1 MFVNEQGIYS
11 KHAVA
16 IAIMSHSV
24 CPGLGWSE
32 IWSPCAFHFVTCLT
46 NMLETDQVAD
56 LTAFFAQTL
65 SEMGEI
71 KEQLTKTQQEVVK
84 TQQEVVKTEERIIEK
99 LTTKEK
105 LSEKLSTIGAR
116 QLEIMAERKTLVKF
130 QGTGRAVMEKGSDLH
145 KALCKDKCSERQIVQ
160 LLTPSL
166 QGIVQD
172 VSKLVGY
179 KLVLVNC
186 EEHEW
191 VVDPDKHASDI
202 GPDLF
207 VTHPAFFV
215 WNEGDDDKKYGGEGF
230 VFGKPSNF
238 HLRDSL
244 QGLVEIKKKLGNST
258 VGQIMRIA
266 DRCSRTSSSGAP
278 IDEKRIR
285 VNFFLL
291 GDTSQFHLVECLG
304 KEAVKC
310 TFGEWTD
317 PGSREAVIHFL
328 SQRALENSWVHAIT
342 KLCST
347 FSVTIVEPTQQDRC
361 FLGLGADG
369 RVFQVQSEKG
379 ECYAL
384 KVALGDSK
392 CSHLEAEYQK
402 YIKFREPLERSKSFV
417 SCWGHHVDDKR
428 HFAGLMIMPVGQPL
442 EMKMKHILSAL
453 NSLKAL
459 TEAGLKHGDARVQNV
474 VWVMGMG
481 KAVWLDLRWASAH
494 NGCDQAGVFAEDVT
508 SFVDSLIES
517 SDKQLVASAAKE
529 FYNVGKDSQKYTRLY
544 SLLQPLWS

>member
-1 MFVNEQGIYS
+1 
-11 KHAVA
+11 
-16 IAIMSHSV
+16 
-24 CPGLGWSE
+24 
-32 IWSPCAFHFVTCLT
+32 
-46 NMLETDQVAD
+46 MLETDQVAD
-56 LTAFFAQTL
+56 LTVLFSQTL
-65 SEMGEI
+65 SEIKGI
-71 KEQLTKTQQEVVK
+71 KEQITKTQQEVVKTQQEVVKTQQEVVK
-84 TQQEVVKTEERIIEK
+84 TQQEVVKTEERIIDK

-130 QGTGRAVMEKGSDLH
+130 QGTGRAVVEKGSDLH
-145 KALCKDKCSERQIVQ
+145 KALCEAKSKCSERQIVQ

-186 EEHEW
+186 EVHEW

-207 VTHPAFFV
+207 ITHPAFFA
-215 WNEGDDDKKYGGEGF
+215 WKESDDDRNYRGDGYLFGE
-230 VFGKPSNF
+230 PPNF

-244 QGLVEIKKKLGNST
+244 QGLVEIKKKLQNST
-258 VGQIMRIA
+258 IGQIMRVA
-266 DRCSRTSSSGAP
+266 DRCSRTSPFGAP
-278 IDEKRIR
+278 IDEKRVR
-285 VNFFLL
+285 SNFFLL
-291 GDTSQFHLVECLG
+291 GDTSQFQLVECLG
-304 KEAVKC
+304 REAVNC
-310 TFGEWTD
+310 TVGEWTD

-328 SQRALENSWVHAIT
+328 AQRALENPWVNAIT

-347 FSVTIVEPTQQDRC
+347 FSVTVVEPTQQDRC

-369 RVFQVQSEKG
+369 RAFQVQSEKG
-379 ECYAL
+379 ERYAL

-392 CSHLEAEYQK
+392 CSHLQEEHQK
-402 YIKFREPLERSKSFV
+402 YIDFREPLERSESFV
-417 SCWGHHVDDKR
+417 SCLGHHVDDKR
-428 HFAGLMIMPVGQPL
+428 HFAGLMIMPVGEPL
-442 EMKMKHILSAL
+442 KRSMKHILSAL

-474 VWVMGMG
+474 VWVMDIS
-481 KAVWLDLRWASAH
+481 KAVWLDLRRASKH
-494 NGCDQAGVFAEDVT
+494 NGSDQAEVFAEDVT

-517 SDKQLVASAAKE
+517 SDKELVASAAKE
-529 FYNVGKDSQKYTRLY
+529 FYNVGKDSQKLTRLY